1 MRCSCAFHPTHWH
14 GVPRIFLT
22 APLSYAAETYAM
34 SKVSSF
40 RATENSQPVHCV
52 RNSSLEELH
61 AGTFP
66 SSKTGDYTDVKVVSP
81 YGEIA
86 WNQLGRISDEEMKP
100 LMEEI
105 VDRLY
110 TFLVLFLERGEPE
123 HGLPQPK
130 NCSAPQRNAEISGM
144 WDRY

>member
-1 MRCSCAFHPTHWH
+1 MHRAYADAADITRNPEGKKIPMHDSHLQQTAEKLAKMLAF
-14 GVPRIFLT
+14 
-22 APLSYAAETYAM
+22 
-34 SKVSSF
+34 
-40 RATENSQPVHCV
+40 HCV
-52 RNSSLEELH
+52 RNSSLEALH

-66 SSKTGDYTDVKVVSP
+66 SSKTGDHTDVKVVSP

-110 TFLVLFLERGEPE
+110 TFLVLFLDRGEPE

-130 NCSAPQRNAEISGM
+130 NWSAPQMNAEISGM
-144 WDRY
+144 WDGY